1 MQYRFPQVS
10 GMRSHLEIIIPA
22 KPLVVMHVVSS
33 SVLSGQ
39 YVTFF
44 GYTGAVMGA
53 PPSGVYVPVVL
64 VVSHPVVLTAVVPPL
79 VEAPPAIDV
88 VPLVAA

>member
-1 MQYRFPQVS
+1 M
-10 GMRSHLEIIIPA
+10 EIILPA
-22 KPLVVMHVVSS
+22 KPLFVMHVVSS

-39 YVTFF
+39 YATFL
-44 GYTGAVMGA
+44 GYTGAVMGE
-53 PPSGVYVPVVL
+53 PPSGVYVPIVL

-88 VPLVAA
+88 VPPVSA